1 MRVSLAPRHTKQRF
15 FSLLLLA
22 SALTSLLTGGCGK
35 ATPTDKSILWLDSKH
50 QVTLL
55 DSAATAAALLAD
67 SSDSYFERVT
77 LRDMQWQMRATT
89 PDSQRQA
96 VLERYQA
103 WLPAEAADFSSQE
116 LLLVS
121 AALRRAHRMMMDQ
134 LPGLFPASCQLARIR
149 GLAYGPDAYF
159 TRGDVIFIAP
169 GVLAT
174 NDPDQLAD
182 ILVHEVWHL
191 ISRAS
196 LYKAGLAGPDSYFP
210 KPSSLRD
217 KTYAAVGFTRL
228 QGRLSLSAADSAELV
243 LNPDA
248 TFNDWAIPLQA
259 AGDTALRH
267 YLPLLRLSATMQETG
282 PERSIANAVGIAYC
296 PLSPT
301 QDGWQTS
308 LAEARD
314 LSSDPAFL
322 FRTGGNTSYIL
333 HPEEIVAENML
344 LLARGEQASA
354 GTQGQVVL
362 DSLRNVLW
370 QWVKYEKQLSRRR

>member
-1 MRVSLAPRHTKQRF
+1 MRFSLAPRHTKQRF

-22 SALTSLLTGGCGK
+22 SALASLLTGGCGK

-55 DSAATAAALLAD
+55 DSAATAVALLAD

-89 PDSQRQA
+89 PDSQR
-96 VLERYQA
+96 
-103 WLPAEAADFSSQE
+103 
-116 LLLVS
+116 
-121 AALRRAHRMMMDQ
+121 
-134 LPGLFPASCQLARIR
+134 PGLFPASCQLARIR

-228 QGRLSLSAADSAELV
+228 QGRLSLPAADSAELV

-267 YLPLLRLSATMQETG
+267 YLPLLRLSATTQETG

-301 QDGWQTS
+301 QAGWQTS

-322 FRTGGNTSYIL
+322 FRTGGNTPYIL